1 MLSDQQADN
10 AEAGHGR
17 TRSIALSAAGTSI
30 HHGTLRL
37 PGRQSQRKDLPMP
50 TPFDVLQQGR
60 TQRLAADGQ
69 LISDTCRPGPCAS
82 WWSWRAWACHSGA
95 RSMVKATGIGPSN
108 VAGVGVDELERLS
121 IAESQ
126 VMWQCSRAG
135 QPSYTEVI
143 LKTGAGNCDQMAHVA
158 NELIRFNGGASRVWG
173 TSPPAH
179 AFVVVGITPPTLG
192 STLDFS
198 EAGWRGLWICDPGR
212 PSSARQANT
221 FASSTSNYSPGT
233 WRTFRC
239 YSTTTAPSVGAGP
252 TTATG

>member
-1 MLSDQQADN
+1 
-10 AEAGHGR
+10 
-17 TRSIALSAAGTSI
+17 
-30 HHGTLRL
+30 
-37 PGRQSQRKDLPMP
+37 
-50 TPFDVLQQGR
+50 
-60 TQRLAADGQ
+60 
-69 LISDTCRPGPCAS
+69 
-82 WWSWRAWACHSGA
+82 
-95 RSMVKATGIGPSN
+95 MVKATGIGPSN

-239 YSTTTAPSVGAGP
+239 YSTTTAPSVGAAP

>member
-1 MLSDQQADN
+1 
-10 AEAGHGR
+10 
-17 TRSIALSAAGTSI
+17 
-30 HHGTLRL
+30 
-37 PGRQSQRKDLPMP
+37 MP

-82 WWSWRAWACHSGA
+82 RWSWRAWACHSGA

-135 QPSYTEVI
+135 QPNYTEVL
-143 LKTGAGNCDQMAHVA
+143 LKTGAGNCDQMTHVA
-158 NELIRFNGGASRVWG
+158 NELISFNGGASRVWG

-192 STLDFS
+192 LTLDFS
-198 EAGWRGLWICDPGR
+198 EAGWRGLWICDPWAAIVCPASEYLRELNIKMLAWHLADISVLFNDQGTYRWGR
-212 PSSARQANT
+212 ANDRNWLTLLRSAVKR
-221 FASSTSNYSPGT
+221 P
-233 WRTFRC
+233 
-239 YSTTTAPSVGAGP
+239 PP
-252 TTATG
+252 